1 MTDGLKRDI
10 MINRIN
16 TNTMKTKVTLLL
28 VVLAVTFSGRALAQM
43 DECITT
49 ASLFIEP
56 AKAKNY
62 EAALPHYDKVVNEC
76 PKYSMATYQYAER
89 MFKHFVEKGDLS
101 KVSDYEKNFKL
112 QLVNYPSK
120 TKVGKNM
127 AKVAQ
132 LKYDNKLGS
141 MKEQFEAFDAAYM
154 RDEKTFTSPKSLYTY
169 FSLAKDLFEAG
180 QKDIQ
185 EVFDLYDV
193 IQEKINKE
201 EGKYASKLSEL
212 IDKEEAGTML
222 SSKEKKRLKGY
233 ETNLESYGKIKGSV
247 DAKLGVI
254 ADCTNLIP
262 LYERLFEEKKND
274 VSWLKSA
281 AGKLNAKDCDTPLFF
296 QMVQQL
302 HSLQPSAASAFYLG
316 RLAEKAGKASEA
328 LNYYNQAVELEGDPN
343 RKVGYY
349 TSIAENFRKK
359 GSLGKARSYYRK
371 ILEIKPNSGRA
382 YLKIAQMYARSSNS
396 CGSNVFE
403 KRAINWLAAQ
413 MADKAAR
420 VDPSIAST
428 ARAAASSYRQRAP
441 SKTDI
446 FSSGMAGKTVSF
458 RCWVGGSVRVPS
470 L

>member
-1 MTDGLKRDI
+1 
-10 MINRIN
+10 
-16 TNTMKTKVTLLL
+16 MKTKVILLL
-28 VVLAVTFSGRALAQM
+28 AVLSLTFGGNALAQM
-43 DECITT
+43 DECVTT

-62 EAALPHYDKVVNEC
+62 EAALPHYSKVVAEC
-76 PKYSMATYQYAER
+76 PKYSMATYQYAEK
-89 MFKHFVEKGDLS
+89 MFKHFIEKGDIS
-101 KVSDYEKNFKL
+101 KLSDYEKNFEL
-112 QLVNYPSK
+112 QTTNYPSK
-120 TKVGKNM
+120 SKVGKNM

-132 LKYDNKLGS
+132 LKYDNKIGT
-141 MKEQFEAFDAAYM
+141 MMEQFNAFDAAYKK
-154 RDEKTFTSPKSLYTY
+154 DEKTFTSPKSLYTY
-169 FSLAKDLFEAG
+169 FSLAKDLFDAG

-193 IQEKINKE
+193 IQEKISKE
-201 EGKYASKLSEL
+201 EGKYAGRLSAL
-212 IDKEEAGTML
+212 IDKEEAGTEL
-222 SSKEKKRLKGY
+222 SSKEKKKLKGY
-233 ETNLESYGKIKGSV
+233 ETNLGSYGKIKGSI
-247 DAKLGVI
+247 DTKLGSI

-262 LYERLFEEKKND
+262 LYERLYEEKKND
-274 VSWLKSA
+274 VAWLKSS
-281 AGKLNAKDCDTPLFF
+281 AGKLNSKDCDTPLFF

-316 RLAEKAGKASEA
+316 RLAEKEGKSSDAM
-328 LNYYNQAVELEGDPN
+328 NYYNQAVELETDPN

-359 GSLGKARSYYRK
+359 GSYGQARSFYRK
-371 ILEIKPNSGRA
+371 VLELKPNEGRA
-382 YLKIAQMYARSSNS
+382 YLKIAQMYAQSSNS
-396 CGSNVFE
+396 CGSTVFE

-428 ARAAASSYRQRAP
+428 ARSAASSYRQRAP

-446 FSSGMAGKTVSF
+446 FSASMSGQTISF